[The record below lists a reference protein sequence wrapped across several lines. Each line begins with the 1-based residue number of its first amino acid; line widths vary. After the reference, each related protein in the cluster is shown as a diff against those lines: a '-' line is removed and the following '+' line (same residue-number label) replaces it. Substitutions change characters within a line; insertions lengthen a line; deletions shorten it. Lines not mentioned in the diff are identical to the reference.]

1 MYKNIPGQRQ
11 TLRRNIRREIMLTRI
26 ITAIV
31 ALIVFIGVLLLGE
44 VPFTVAMGLVILFML
59 YEAYGAITK
68 NCAVKVSGYIT
79 GLILMAGIVFSQF
92 GLAMAMSITVAMVFL
107 VFLHGKTDYK
117 EIFSTQLMTVY
128 VVLFMSYIP
137 RLYSEMG
144 IAVMAII
151 FIIAWG
157 SDTAAY
163 FCGTFLGKHKL
174 IPHVSPKK
182 TVEGAVGAV
191 IITALLCVLYAYI
204 LAKCDYPLLKVGPQ
218 TIDYIMYALIGFVA
232 SALSQLGDLAASAIK
247 RDAGIKD
254 YGWIFPGHGGFMD
267 RFDSVMFIAP
277 IVYYLFL
284 FVVA

>member
-1 MYKNIPGQRQ
+1 
-11 TLRRNIRREIMLTRI
+11 MLTRI
-26 ITAIV
+26 ITAVV

-44 VPFTVAMGLVILFML
+44 IPFAVAMGLVVLFML
-59 YEAYGAITK
+59 HEAYGAVAK
-68 NCAVKVSGYIT
+68 HPAVKVSGYIT
-79 GLILMAGIVFSQF
+79 GLLIMVGFALDYTEVTLIFAIV
-92 GLAMAMSITVAMVFL
+92 IAMVFL
-107 VFLHGKTDYK
+107 VFLHGKADFK
-117 EIFSTQLMTVY
+117 EIFATQFMTMY

-174 IPHVSPKK
+174 IPNVSPKK

-204 LAKCDYPLLKVGPQ
+204 MDKCGNPLLGKSPDGI
-218 TIDYIMYALIGFVA
+218 TYLCYALIGFIA
-232 SALSQLGDLAASAIK
+232 SALSQMGDLAASAIK
-247 RDAGIKD
+247 RDASIKD
-254 YGWIFPGHGGFMD
+254 YGKIFPGHGGFMD
-267 RFDSVMFIAP
+267 RFDSVIFIAP

-284 FVVA
+284 FVYIVSAL

>member
-1 MYKNIPGQRQ
+1 
-11 TLRRNIRREIMLTRI
+11 MLTRI
-26 ITAIV
+26 ITAVV

-44 VPFTVAMGLVILFML
+44 TAFSVAMGLVIIFML
-59 YEAYGAITK
+59 YEAYGALTK
-68 NCAVKVSGYIT
+68 NCAVKASGYIT
-79 GLILMAGIVFSQF
+79 SLLLMAGVFLGYTELALVLAIVI
-92 GLAMAMSITVAMVFL
+92 AMIIMVFT
-107 VFLHGKTDYK
+107 HGKADYK

-128 VVLFMSYIP
+128 VTLFMSFIP
-137 RLYSEMG
+137 ALYREMG

-174 IPHVSPKK
+174 IPNVSPKK

-204 LAKCDYPLLKVGPQ
+204 LDKCEYPLLKVSPQ